1 MLKIMKTFYQ
11 QKKIVIT
18 GASSGIGEYLA
29 LEFARLGAKV
39 ILLARRELKLQELAK
54 KIQDYGFQAS
64 YYPLNIADSAQVIEV
79 TEKILQQ
86 EGKIDILIN
95 NAGIMK
101 LGPFEKLTLN
111 QHETT
116 IQTNLLGSIYLT
128 HAFLPH
134 FLQNNQGHIAFVAS
148 LVGHVNLRHFNTYSA
163 TKFAL
168 VGLAEGLKAELHG
181 KNVFVHVLCPPATD
195 TPLLTNADSAQVD
208 NFRKLPVAQVG
219 QRLIRGI
226 AKKKYMIFCSFDS
239 KLLVLIKRF
248 CPRLAEAILAHY

>member
-1 MLKIMKTFYQ
+1 MKKFYQ
-11 QKKIVIT
+11 NKKIVIT

-29 LEFARLGAKV
+29 LELARLGAKV
-39 ILLARRELKLQELAK
+39 ILLARREFKLQALAK
-54 KIQDYGFQAS
+54 KIQEQGFQAS
-64 YYPLNIADSAQVIEV
+64 YYPLNVSDSPQVIEV
-79 TEKILQQ
+79 CEKILKN
-86 EGKIDILIN
+86 EGTIDILIN

-134 FLQNNQGHIAFVAS
+134 FQQNNSGHLVFVSS
-148 LVGHVNLRHFNTYSA
+148 LVGHVNLQNFNTYSA

-168 VGLAEGLKAELHG
+168 VGLAEGLKTELRG
-181 KNVFVHVLCPPATD
+181 KNIFVHLLCPPATD
-195 TPLLTNADSAQVD
+195 TPLLENADSAQVD
-208 NFRKLPVAQVG
+208 QFRKLPIAQVG
-219 QRLIRGI
+219 NRLIQGI
-226 AKKKYMIFCSFDS
+226 AKKKYLIFCSWDS
-239 KLLVLIKRF
+239 QLLVWIKRI